1 MYVKAKL
8 AIVTTHRL
16 RLSYAEIARRSG
28 IPWNTVRCLL
38 AGRISAKEPVSLKS
52 ALAIFW

>member
-8 AIVTTHRL
+8 AIVTAHRL